1 MALIVPVIAEEVGLL
16 GEIAEGV
23 VSVFSH
29 PAAKLVGL
37 SAAGSGVYD
46 LTKHAGS
53 KAVEI
58 VQPKI
63 HQLMDAPPM
72 RDERMTDLVSS
83 KRKYTDVSKARYE
96 QSVPT
101 APQKKYVIEGTT
113 TNENSREHRKTDN
126 VLTHFNTK
134 SLTLTDTN
142 SMTRATGIPKT
153 TKVTHRWCCDLSDK
167 LVMAIGQQQG
177 AVAVCANS
185 IEGPGAVGGLAN
197 TTNAVLFSQY
207 ASFYDRYMV
216 TGATIRWDYLND
228 METGVPGD
236 SHGLIVGI
244 GLKDDASVSTDL
256 KEYIAS
262 NEAVWKP
269 ISAEQTGTIVA
280 HVKPAQFFGSKAPSS
295 DSTLHVDAA
304 TSPIDGRAVNSLF
317 FHLFTWSPT
326 AISGSAK
333 GPRGIITID
342 YDVVWMEPR
351 MIVAQDSL
359 DPSAG
364 TTIAIN
370 TGR

>member
-23 VSVFSH
+23 VSVFSN
-29 PAAKLVGL
+29 PFTKLVGV

-53 KAVEI
+53 KAIQV

-63 HQLMDAPPM
+63 HQLMEHPM
-72 RDERMTDLVSS
+72 RDDRMTDLVSS
-83 KRKYTDVSKARYE
+83 KRKYSDVEKTFAQE
-96 QSVPT
+96 VE
-101 APQKKYVIEGTT
+101 APPAPEKKHIIQGTI
-113 TNENSREHRKTDN
+113 TNEHNKEHRKTD
-126 VLTHFNTK
+126 THLIRFNTTH
-134 SLTLTDTN
+134 LILTDTN

-153 TKVTHRWCCDLSDK
+153 TKVTHRWCCDISDK
-167 LVMAIGQQQG
+167 LVMAIG
-177 AVAVCANS
+177 ASASTVAVCANS

-197 TTNAVLFSQY
+197 ITNAVLFSQY

-228 METGVPGD
+228 MESGVAND
-236 SHGLIVGI
+236 SHGLIIGI
-244 GLKDDASVSTDL
+244 GLKDDATVSTDL

-280 HVKPAQFFGSKAPSS
+280 HVKPAQFFGSKTPSS

-317 FHLFTWSPT
+317 FHLFAWSPT
-326 AISGSAK
+326 TISGSAK

-359 DPSAG
+359 DPVEGGNAN
-364 TTIAIN
+364 IN
-370 TGR
+370 MGK